1 LSDRDTYVYRASDL
15 EVAMGDTKENDEL
28 HPRAALPRQP
38 GALRGQT
45 WAAPDVDD
53 LAEDLIEAMESG
65 EHDTDGPVTPRT

>member
-1 LSDRDTYVYRASDL
+1 MIVTPYVYRASDL

-28 HPRAALPRQP
+28 HPSAALPRQP

-45 WAAPDVDD
+45 WTAPDVDD
-53 LAEDLIEAMESG
+53 LAEGLIEAMESG

>member
-1 LSDRDTYVYRASDL
+1 
-15 EVAMGDTKENDEL
+15 MGDTKENDEL
-28 HPRAALPRQP
+28 HPSAALPRQP

-45 WAAPDVDD
+45 WTAPDVDD